1 VDAYLSAEHKEIPM
15 DRMLHGCEKFA
26 AEPLPYVSGLR
37 QLIPEQRLVAIL
49 TRTARLSVRRRSLP
63 ADCVIWLV
71 IAMAL
76 FAADSIPKV
85 WRRLHPTRDEPEPT
99 DSAFS
104 QARRRLGVA
113 PLRQLFL
120 ETARP
125 MATHQTIGASYHGF
139 RLMGLDGTVLDLPD
153 TPENA
158 RTFGRPTTGRAEGA
172 FPQVRLLA
180 LCELGTHAICGLTIK
195 PIRHGEQ
202 SMVGPLLEQLGPG
215 MLLIWDRGFF
225 SFKFIRSVCERGAHF
240 LARVKSNTVLRP
252 IQRLADGSYL
262 AKVYPS
268 ESDRRRDMRGLNVRV
283 IEYTHDDPRR
293 PGAGER
299 HRLITDLTN
308 PEDLPASEA
317 PLVYHERWEEELAFD
332 EIKTHLSGRE
342 VPIRSKT
349 PAGVV
354 QEIYGL
360 MLAHYVMRR
369 VIHDAAVVASQDPD
383 RLSFIDSLRVL
394 QCQLPESPTMG
405 TETWYQKLLR
415 EVRRQ
420 VIRPRRE
427 RWYPRVI
434 KRKMSNWMKK
444 RPCHR
449 NLPQPTKPFRD
460 AIVLIN

>member
-1 VDAYLSAEHKEIPM
+1 MARTPA
-15 DRMLHGCEKFA
+15 GCDDPA
-26 AEPLPYVSGLR
+26 IDPLPYVRGLS
-37 QLIPEQRLVAIL
+37 QLIPEARLAAIL
-49 TRTARLSVRRRSLP
+49 TRTGRASERRRCLP
-63 ADCVIWLV
+63 ADSVIWLV

-85 WRRLHPTRDEPEPT
+85 FRRLHPSRDRPEPT

-125 MATHQTIGASYHGF
+125 MATHQTVGASYRGW
-139 RLMGLDGTVLDLPD
+139 RLMGLDGTTLDLPD

-180 LCELGTHAICGLTIK
+180 LCELGTRAVCGLAIK
-195 PIRHGEQ
+195 PIRHGEP
-202 SMVGPLLEQLGPG
+202 SMVGQLLDHLGPG

-225 SFKFIRSVCERGAHF
+225 SYELIRSVCRRGAHL
-240 LARVKSNTVLRP
+240 LARVKSNSVLRP
-252 IQRLADGSYL
+252 IRRLPDGSYL

-268 ESDRRRDMRGLNVRV
+268 DSDRRRDMRGISVRV
-283 IEYTHDDPRR
+283 IEYTHDDPNR

-308 PEDLPASEA
+308 PEDLPARDA
-317 PLVYHERWEEELAFD
+317 PIVYHERWEQELAFD
-332 EIKTHLSGRE
+332 EIKTHLSGRA
-342 VPIRSKT
+342 VPIRSKA

-360 MLAHYVMRR
+360 MLAHYVVRR
-369 VIHDAAVVASQDPD
+369 AMHDAAVVASQDPD
-383 RLSFIDSLRVL
+383 RLSFTDSLKVL
-394 QCQLPESPTMG
+394 QCQLPESPG
-405 TETWYQKLLR
+405 VATETWYQRLLR
-415 EVRRQ
+415 EVRLQRL
-420 VIRPRRE
+420 RPRRD
-427 RWYPRVI
+427 RWYARVI

-444 RPCHR
+444 RPEHR
-449 NLPQPTKPFRD
+449 RPPQPTKPFRE
-460 AIVLIN
+460 AVVLLI

>member
-1 VDAYLSAEHKEIPM
+1 M
-15 DRMLHGCEKFA
+15 DRMPQGCDA
-26 AEPLPYVSGLR
+26 LLQDPLPFVRGLY
-37 QLIPEQRLVAIL
+37 QLIPERRLADIL
-49 TRTARLSVRRRSLP
+49 SRTARSSERRRCLP
-63 ADCVIWLV
+63 ADSVIWLV

-85 WRRLHPTRDEPEPT
+85 WRRLHPTRDHPEPT

-125 MATHQTIGASYHGF
+125 MATHQTRGASYRGW
-139 RLMGLDGTVLDLPD
+139 RLVGLDGTTLDLPD
-153 TPENA
+153 TPANA
-158 RTFGRPTTGRAEGA
+158 RAFGRPKTGRAEGA
-172 FPQVRLLA
+172 FPQARLLA
-180 LCELGTHAICGLTIK
+180 LCELGTHAVCGLAIK
-195 PIRHGEQ
+195 PLCHGEP
-202 SMVGPLLEQLGPG
+202 SMVGQLLDQLGPG
-215 MLLIWDRGFF
+215 MLLVWDRGFL
-225 SFKFIRSVCERGAHF
+225 SYELISAVVRRGAHL

-252 IQRLADGSYL
+252 IRRLADGSYL
-262 AKVYPS
+262 AKIYPG
-268 ESDRRRDMRGLNVRV
+268 EADRRRDMRGLPVRV
-283 IEYTHDDPRR
+283 VEYTHDDPNR

-308 PEDLPASEA
+308 PDDMPAHEA
-317 PLVYHERWEEELAFD
+317 PSVYHERWEEELAFD
-332 EIKTHLSGRE
+332 EIKTHLAARA

-360 MLAHYVMRR
+360 VLAHYVVRR
-369 VIHDAAVVASQDPD
+369 AMHDAAVVASQDPD

-394 QCQLPESPTMG
+394 QCQLPESPHVP
-405 TETWYQKLLR
+405 TETWYGRLLS

-420 VIRPRRE
+420 GLRPRRN
-427 RWYPRVI
+427 RWHPRVI

-444 RPCHR
+444 RPEHR
-449 NLPQPTKPFRD
+449 NPPQPTKPFRE
-460 AIVLIN
+460 AVVLLI

>member
-1 VDAYLSAEHKEIPM
+1 MAPGSTPVASD
-15 DRMLHGCEKFA
+15 
-26 AEPLPYVSGLR
+26 PLPYLQGLYR
-37 QLIPEQRLVAIL
+37 FVPEQRLAAIL
-49 TRTARLSVRRRSLP
+49 SRCGRASQRRRRLP
-63 ADCVIWLV
+63 AESVAWLV
-71 IAMAL
+71 VAMAL

-85 WRRLHPTRDEPEPT
+85 WRRLHPTRDEPEPD
-99 DSAFS
+99 DSAFT

-113 PLRQLFL
+113 PLRRLFL

-125 MATHQTIGASYHGF
+125 IATHQTVGASYRGW
-139 RLMGLDGTVLDLPD
+139 RLMGLDGTTLDLPD
-153 TPENA
+153 TPDNA

-180 LCELGTHAICGLTIK
+180 LCELGTHAVCGLAIK
-195 PIRHGEQ
+195 PLCHGEP
-202 SMVGPLLEQLGPG
+202 SMVGQLLDHLGPG

-225 SFKFIRSVCERGAHF
+225 SYDLIAAVVRRGAHL

-252 IQRLADGSYL
+252 IRHLADGSYR
-262 AKVYPS
+262 AKIYPS
-268 ESDRRRDMRGLNVRV
+268 AADRRRDMRGLVVRV
-283 IEYTHDDPRR
+283 VEYTHDDPNR

-308 PEDLPASEA
+308 PEDLPAREA
-317 PLVYHERWEEELAFD
+317 PLVYHERWEQELAFD
-332 EIKTHLSGRE
+332 EIKTHLSGRA

-354 QEIYGL
+354 QEVYGL
-360 MLAHYVMRR
+360 VVAHYVVRR
-369 VIHDAAVVASQDPD
+369 VMHDAAVVAVQDPD

-394 QCQLPESPTMG
+394 QCQLHESPHMA
-405 TETWYQKLLR
+405 TETWYQRLLH

-420 VIRPRRE
+420 ELRPRRD

-444 RPCHR
+444 RPEHR
-449 NLPQPTKPFRD
+449 NPPQPTKPFRE
-460 AIVLIN
+460 AVVLLI

>member
-1 VDAYLSAEHKEIPM
+1 MSLGSATVAS
-15 DRMLHGCEKFA
+15 D
-26 AEPLPYVSGLR
+26 PLPYLRGLSGLV
-37 QLIPEQRLVAIL
+37 PEQRLAAIL
-49 TRTARLSVRRRSLP
+49 SRCGRASQRRRRLP
-63 ADCVIWLV
+63 AESVVWLV
-71 IAMAL
+71 VAMAL

-85 WRRLHPTRDEPEPT
+85 WRRLHPTRDEPEPD
-99 DSAFS
+99 DSAFT

-113 PLRQLFL
+113 PLRRLFL

-125 MATHQTIGASYHGF
+125 MATHQSVGASYRGW
-139 RLMGLDGTVLDLPD
+139 RLMGLDGTTLDLPD
-153 TPENA
+153 TPDNA

-180 LCELGTHAICGLTIK
+180 LCELGTHAVCGLAIK
-195 PIRHGEQ
+195 PLCHGEP
-202 SMVGPLLEQLGPG
+202 SMVSQLLDHLGPG

-225 SFKFIRSVCERGAHF
+225 SYELISAVVRRGAHL
-240 LARVKSNTVLRP
+240 LARVKSNTILRP
-252 IQRLADGSYL
+252 IRRLADGSYL
-262 AKVYPS
+262 AKIYPS
-268 ESDRRRDMRGLNVRV
+268 AADRRRDTRGLPVRV
-283 IEYTHDDPRR
+283 IEYTHDDPNR

-308 PEDLPASEA
+308 PDHMPAHEA

-332 EIKTHLSGRE
+332 EIKTHLSARA

-360 MLAHYVMRR
+360 VLAHYVVRR
-369 VIHDAAVVASQDPD
+369 VMHDAAVVASQDPD

-394 QCQLPESPTMG
+394 QCQLPESPHID
-405 TETWYQKLLR
+405 TEAWYRRLLG

-420 VIRPRRE
+420 KLRPRRN

-434 KRKMSNWMKK
+434 KRKVSNWMKR
-444 RPCHR
+444 RPEHR
-449 NLPQPTKPFRD
+449 NPPQPTKPFRGS
-460 AIVLIN
+460 IVLLI

>member
-1 VDAYLSAEHKEIPM
+1 M
-15 DRMLHGCEKFA
+15 DRLPLGCNSLLTD
-26 AEPLPYVSGLR
+26 PLPFVGGLS
-37 QLIPEQRLVAIL
+37 QLIPEHRLAAIL
-49 TRTARLSVRRRSLP
+49 TRTARSSERRRCLP
-63 ADCVIWLV
+63 ADSVIWPV

-113 PLRQLFL
+113 PLRQAFL

-125 MATHQTIGASYHGF
+125 MATHQTRGATYRGW
-139 RLMGLDGTVLDLPD
+139 RLMGLDGPTLDLPD
-153 TPENA
+153 SPENA
-158 RTFGRPTTGRAEGA
+158 RTFGRPTTGRAAGA

-180 LCELGTHAICGLTIK
+180 LCELGTHAVCGLAIK
-195 PIRHGEQ
+195 PICHGEP
-202 SMVGPLLEQLGPG
+202 SMVGPLLGHLGPG
-215 MLLIWDRGFF
+215 MLLIGDRGFF
-225 SFKFIRSVCERGAHF
+225 RYESISAVVRRGAHL

-252 IQRLADGSYL
+252 IRRLKDGSYP
-262 AKVYPS
+262 AKIYPS
-268 ESDRRRDMRGLNVRV
+268 QADRRRDLRGLPVRV
-283 IEYTHDDPRR
+283 IESTHDDPNR

-308 PEDLPASEA
+308 PDDLPAHEA

-332 EIKTHLSGRE
+332 EIKTHLAARA

-354 QEIYGL
+354 QEISGL
-360 MLAHYVMRR
+360 VLAHYVVRR
-369 VIHDAAVVASQDPD
+369 VMHDAAVMASQDPD
-383 RLSFIDSLRVL
+383 RLSFTDSLRVL
-394 QCQLPESPTMG
+394 QCQLPESPHVA
-405 TETWYQKLLR
+405 TETWYRRLLR

-420 VIRPRRE
+420 ELRPRRD

-434 KRKMSNWMKK
+434 ERKMSNWMKK
-444 RPCHR
+444 RPEHR
-449 NLPQPTKPFRD
+449 NPPQPTKPFRE
-460 AIVLIN
+460 AIVLVI

>member
-1 VDAYLSAEHKEIPM
+1 MARARQGCN
-15 DRMLHGCEKFA
+15 DRA
-26 AEPLPYVSGLR
+26 DDPLPYVRGLY
-37 QLIPEQRLVAIL
+37 QLIPEGRLAAIL
-49 TRTARLSVRRRSLP
+49 SRTGRSSERRRRLP
-63 ADCVIWLV
+63 ADSVVWLV
-71 IAMAL
+71 VAMAL

-85 WRRLHPTRDEPEPT
+85 WRRLHPTRDRPEPT

-113 PLRQLFL
+113 PLRHLFHQ
-120 ETARP
+120 TARP
-125 MATHQTIGASYHGF
+125 MATHQTVGAFYRGW
-139 RLMGLDGTVLDLPD
+139 RLMGVDGTTLDLPD

-180 LCELGTHAICGLTIK
+180 LCELGTHAVCGLSIK
-195 PIRHGEQ
+195 PLRHGEP
-202 SMVGPLLEQLGPG
+202 SMVGPLLDHLGPG
-215 MLLIWDRGFF
+215 DLLIWDRGFF
-225 SFKFIRSVCERGAHF
+225 GYELIRAVVRRGAHL

-252 IQRLADGSYL
+252 IRRLPDGSYL
-262 AKVYPS
+262 AKIYPS
-268 ESDRRRDMRGLNVRV
+268 DPDRRRDMRGIAVRV
-283 IEYTHDDPRR
+283 IEYTHDDPNC

-308 PEDLPASEA
+308 PDDMPAHEA
-317 PLVYHERWEEELAFD
+317 PLIYHERWEEELAFD
-332 EIKTHLSGRE
+332 EIKTHLIARA

-360 MLAHYVMRR
+360 MLAHHVVRR
-369 VIHDAAVVASQDPD
+369 VMHDAAVVASQDPD

-394 QCQLPESPTMG
+394 QCQLPESPHVT
-405 TETWYQKLLR
+405 TESWYQRLLG

-420 VIRPRRE
+420 KLRPRRN

-434 KRKMSNWMKK
+434 KRKMSNWKKK
-444 RPCHR
+444 RPEHR
-449 NLPQPTKPFRD
+449 NPPQPTKPFRE
-460 AIVLIN
+460 AVVLLI